1 MGNYIVVGILFIFFI
16 GVLSLLM
23 DMLCSKSNKTYY
35 VETKETPATV
45 ILEESFEVDVDKFY
59 D

>member
-23 DMLCSKSNKTYY
+23 DMLCSKPNKTYY

-45 ILEESFEVDVDKFY
+45 ILEELFEVDTDNFY
-59 D
+59 N

>member
-23 DMLCSKSNKTYY
+23 DMLCYKPNKTYY

>member
-23 DMLCSKSNKTYY
+23 DILCSKPNKTYY

>member
-23 DMLCSKSNKTYY
+23 DMLCSKPNKTYY